1 VSLKQS
7 AVPADQ
13 WETAERLQE
22 PSPSHRRRSD
32 RGGRHFR
39 SESGRGPRRAPE
51 KGRGKNAENSEK
63 VSAALDRHFAGK
75 RK

>member
-1 VSLKQS
+1 MPLKQS

-13 WETAERLQE
+13 GETAERLQE

-32 RGGRHFR
+32 RGRHFR
-39 SESGRGPRRAPE
+39 SKSGRGPRRAPE

-63 VSAALDRHFAGK
+63 VSAALDRHSAGK

>member
-1 VSLKQS
+1 MSLKQS